1 MYNGVGIGG
10 KFLPPKVQIIN
21 SASIAIELVYTSS
34 PLVTGS
40 RTLQPPEIDW

>member
-10 KFLPPKVQIIN
+10 KFLPPKVQIIH
-21 SASIAIELVYTSS
+21 SASIAIEHVYTST

-40 RTLQPPEIDW
+40 RTLHPSEIDW